1 MSDEHT
7 SPIKTPKQLA
17 IVLALAFLV
26 PIALFLLLSQLVTGV
41 RRDDTGETEAMVLA
55 RIKPVGEVMLAA
67 APGSRASMGGEQVF
81 QSVCKTCHET
91 GIAGAPKV
99 GDKAAWAA
107 PIKKGYETLVQHALN
122 GFQEP
127 GKVMPPRGGNPDLSD
142 VEVQRAVVYM
152 ANRSGANFKEPAAT
166 TPATAA
172 PATTAAAVPAAP
184 APAASAPAAS
194 APAAPPPAPA
204 PAAAAPAAA
213 APAAPAPAA
222 PAPAA
227 PTAAAPATATTTV
240 AAAAPV
246 AAAAAPATKAGAPL
260 DLSSGQAMM
269 QKDGCAA
276 CHAVDKTIV
285 GPAYNQV
292 AAKYRGD
299 KTAAAKLEQK
309 VKAGGSGVWGPV
321 PMPPNAAVPDAD
333 IKALVS
339 WILSLGK

>member
-1 MSDEHT
+1 MHDEHI

-17 IVLALAFLV
+17 IVLVLAFLV
-26 PIALFLLLSQLVTGV
+26 PIVLFLLLSQLVTGV
-41 RRDDTGETEAMVLA
+41 RRDDTGATDAQVLA
-55 RIKPVGEVMLAA
+55 RIKPVGEVTLAGA
-67 APGSRASMGGEQVF
+67 TSARASMSGEQVF
-81 QSVCKTCHET
+81 QAVCKTCHEP
-91 GIAGAPKV
+91 GITGAPKV
-99 GDKAAWAA
+99 GDKAAWAG

-122 GFQEP
+122 GFQEA

-142 VEVQRAVVYM
+142 VEVERALVYM

-166 TPATAA
+166 TPAAAA
-172 PATTAAAVPAAP
+172 PATPAAAVPAAP
-184 APAASAPAAS
+184 APAAA
-194 APAAPPPAPA
+194 APAAPAPGAPA
-204 PAAAAPAAA
+204 TATSTVAAAAPAAA
-213 APAAPAPAA
+213 VAAPGA
-222 PAPAA
+222 
-227 PTAAAPATATTTV
+227 
-240 AAAAPV
+240 
-246 AAAAAPATKAGAPL
+246 KAGAPL

-339 WILSLGK
+339 WILSLK

>member
-17 IVLALAFLV
+17 IVLVLAFLV
-26 PIALFLLLSQLVTGV
+26 PIALFLLLSQLVTGI

-55 RIKPVGEVMLAA
+55 RIKPVGEVTLAGA
-67 APGSRASMGGEQVF
+67 AGARASMGGEQVF
-81 QSVCKTCHET
+81 QAVCKTCHEA

-99 GDKAAWAA
+99 GDKAAWAG

-142 VEVQRAVVYM
+142 VEVERAVVYM
-152 ANRSGANFKEPAAT
+152 ANRSGANFKEPTETAA
-166 TPATAA
+166 ATAA
-172 PATTAAAVPAAP
+172 PGAAAAVA
-184 APAASAPAAS
+184 AASAPAAS
-194 APAAPPPAPA
+194 PSG
-204 PAAAAPAAA
+204 AA
-213 APAAPAPAA
+213 APAAPA
-222 PAPAA
+222 
-227 PTAAAPATATTTV
+227 TATST
-240 AAAAPV
+240 AAAAPPT
-246 AAAAAPATKAGAPL
+246 AATASATKAGAPL
-260 DLSSGQAMM
+260 DLASGQAMM

-299 KTAAAKLEQK
+299 KTAATRLEQK
-309 VKAGGSGVWGPV
+309 VKTGGAGVWGPV
-321 PMPPNAAVPDAD
+321 PMPPNTAVPDAD

-339 WILSLGK
+339 WILSLK

>member
-17 IVLALAFLV
+17 IVLVLAFLV

-41 RRDDTGETEAMVLA
+41 RHDDTGETEAMVLA
-55 RIKPVGEVMLAA
+55 RIKPVGEVTLAGATA
-67 APGSRASMGGEQVF
+67 ARASMNGEQVF
-81 QSVCKTCHET
+81 GAVCKTCHEA

-99 GDKAAWAA
+99 GDKAAWAG

-142 VEVQRAVVYM
+142 VEVERAVVYM
-152 ANRSGANFKEPAAT
+152 ANRSGGNFKEPAAT

-172 PATTAAAVPAAP
+172 PAAAAAAVPA
-184 APAASAPAAS
+184 S
-194 APAAPPPAPA
+194 
-204 PAAAAPAAA
+204 A
-213 APAAPAPAA
+213 APAAPAPAPGT
-222 PAPAA
+222 PA
-227 PTAAAPATATTTV
+227 AAAPATATSTV
-240 AAAAPV
+240 AAAPPA
-246 AAAAAPATKAGAPL
+246 AAAAAPATKAGAAL
-260 DLSSGQAMM
+260 DLASGQAMM

-299 KTAAAKLEQK
+299 KTAAARLEQK
-309 VKAGGSGVWGPV
+309 VKTGGSGVWGPV
-321 PMPPNAAVPDAD
+321 PMPPNSAVPDAD

-339 WILSLGK
+339 WILTLGK